1 MGDTFMIDTRALL
14 QLVDNQPCD
23 SCPEGKIKVSTI
35 LAWRQW
41 LINEASAFDGGR
53 SGPFLL

>member
-35 LAWRQW
+35 LAGAAVAKLQGQRV
-41 LINEASAFDGGR
+41 
-53 SGPFLL
+53 